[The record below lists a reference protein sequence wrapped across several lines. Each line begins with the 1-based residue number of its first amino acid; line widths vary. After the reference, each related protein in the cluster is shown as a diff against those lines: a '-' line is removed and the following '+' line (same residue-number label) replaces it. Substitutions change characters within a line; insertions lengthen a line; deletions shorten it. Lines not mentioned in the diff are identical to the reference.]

1 MLTCRNS
8 KNVELYKTVNSASLF
23 TLLSSASYS
32 SRLHGCLPSFF
43 IIFPNL
49 YWPHLLTLSC
59 SLATVQE
66 QAISWTLGQGYTL
79 LPYWLFTEVL
89 MVLLLIDNRIMWGHN
104 KEKKNIQLRNTQCCP
119 RIKKKHLFEY
129 KLLKPHYIKAAWNE
143 MLSHYMRIKNQMLL

>member
-8 KNVELYKTVNSASLF
+8 KNVELYKTVNSASLI
-23 TLLSSASYS
+23 TLQQVILQGDS
-32 SRLHGCLPSFF
+32 
-43 IIFPNL
+43 NL

-89 MVLLLIDNRIMWGHN
+89 MVLLLIDNRIVWGHS

-119 RIKKKHLFEY
+119 SIFKKKHLFEY
-129 KLLKPHYIKAAWNE
+129 KLLKPYCIKAAWNE

>member
-32 SRLHGCLPSFF
+32 SRRFQSLLAPPS
-43 IIFPNL
+43 
-49 YWPHLLTLSC
+49 YLSC

-89 MVLLLIDNRIMWGHN
+89 MVLLLIDNRIMWGHS
-104 KEKKNIQLRNTQCCP
+104 KGKKNIQLRNTQCCP
-119 RIKKKHLFEY
+119 SILKKKHLFEY
-129 KLLKPHYIKAAWNE
+129 KLLKPHCIKAAWNE